1 MAERRILS
9 EDEVVK
15 LLTEWADHLR
25 LRSGETS
32 EAEAAL
38 RSAEWLTRATNEK
51 LFVYLHRRDRLS
63 REDLMALFDKA
74 QRPR

>member
-1 MAERRILS
+1 MDRHTLS
-9 EDEVVK
+9 EDEVVE
-15 LLTEWADHLR
+15 LLTQWCDQLR
-25 LRSGETS
+25 LKSGETS

-38 RSAEWLTRATNEK
+38 RSTEWLTRATNER

-63 REDLMALFDKA
+63 REDLMQLFRRA